1 MSFYWRTQQALV
13 KVKQNFQI
21 TIPVEVREQLR
32 VKEGDYLEAT
42 VRNDVVVLTP
52 KAVVDRHVNDAI
64 AEGMKDYR
72 EGRFIGP
79 FESVEEFKDTEKK
92 HSRSWWFP
100 RRLRIT
106 ITPFHQISRN
116 VLTSSL
122 VFSSPTAGIHR
133 FGSRNMKGCK
143 RCGRGELTGITAF
156 ISTSK

>member
-1 MSFYWRTQQALV
+1 MPLV
-13 KVKQNFQI
+13 NFQI

-52 KAVVDRHVNDAI
+52 KAVVDRHVDDAI

-79 FESVEEFKDTEKK
+79 FERIEEFKDTVKK
-92 HSRSWWFP
+92 TFMKLVVSKRAQM
-100 RRLRIT
+100 T

-133 FGSRNMKGCK
+133 FGPRNMKGCML
-143 RCGRGELTGITAF
+143 CGRGELTGF
-156 ISTSK
+156 

>member
-1 MSFYWRTQQALV
+1 MIRLPFTVNFNLFFLKHMSFTGEHNMPLV

-52 KAVVDRHVNDAI
+52 KAVVDRHVDDAI

-79 FESVEEFKDTEKK
+79 FESIEEFKDTVKK
-92 HSRSWWFP
+92 HS
-100 RRLRIT
+100 
-106 ITPFHQISRN
+106 
-116 VLTSSL
+116 
-122 VFSSPTAGIHR
+122 
-133 FGSRNMKGCK
+133 
-143 RCGRGELTGITAF
+143 
-156 ISTSK
+156 

>member
-1 MSFYWRTQQALV
+1 LAAYFLLRIRLVLLFPQNPIDSPALAIIIAFITYQFIIFITNFFYWRRQHALV

-52 KAVVDRHVNDAI
+52 KAVVDRHMDDAI

-79 FESVEEFKDTEKK
+79 FESIEEFKDTVKK
-92 HSRSWWFP
+92 HS
-100 RRLRIT
+100 
-106 ITPFHQISRN
+106 
-116 VLTSSL
+116 
-122 VFSSPTAGIHR
+122 
-133 FGSRNMKGCK
+133 
-143 RCGRGELTGITAF
+143 
-156 ISTSK
+156 